1 MCFSATASTKISL
14 RAVTYAQNFCC
25 DVVGKRLTV
34 RNRYQTHSEAKLLI
48 HKDLL
53 NCFFY
58 RQSSESLDLQGLQP
72 CVVNLSTKLSTENL
86 NICKVPLNQSL
97 SVLFACVGQ
106 TMSTISHTFQP
117 AI

>member
-14 RAVTYAQNFCC
+14 CSVTYAQNCC
-25 DVVGKRLTV
+25 CGAVTIRLPF

-48 HKDLL
+48 HNDFLK
-53 NCFFY
+53 CFFY
-58 RQSSESLDLQGLQP
+58 GQSSESLDLQGLQP

-86 NICKVPLNQSL
+86 NILKVSLNQSL
-97 SVLFACVGQ
+97 SVLFACFGQ
-106 TMSTISHTFQP
+106 TMPAISHTFPP